1 MTTRNCPPANRAIE
15 THRRIDAAPTSYRG
29 LAPMRTRWRAAYRRR
44 VMERNT
50 DLAAGAHH
58 HERRTVA
65 IVAAVVAVAT
75 GIAIG
80 RPEALLDGAL
90 TLARSILEEP
100 WWLDL
105 AR

>member
-1 MTTRNCPPANRAIE
+1 MRI
-15 THRRIDAAPTSYRG
+15 RR
-29 LAPMRTRWRAAYRRR
+29 RAAYRRR

-58 HERRTVA
+58 HEGRAVVV
-65 IVAAVVAVAT
+65 VAAFVAVAT

-80 RPEALLDGAL
+80 RPVAFLDGAL
-90 TLARSILEEP
+90 TLARSIFEEP
-100 WWLDL
+100 WWFDL

>member
-1 MTTRNCPPANRAIE
+1 
-15 THRRIDAAPTSYRG
+15 
-29 LAPMRTRWRAAYRRR
+29 MRTRRRAAYRRR

-58 HERRTVA
+58 RERRAVA
-65 IVAAVVAVAT
+65 MLAAVVAVAT

-80 RPEALLDGAL
+80 RPEAFLDGAL
-90 TLARSILEEP
+90 TLARSILEKP

-105 AR
+105 AK